1 MWRTVVPE
9 WPQLI
14 ALALPASNQSQP
26 PARHE
31 ISEVMAITSDVRGI
45 RGEGAGA
52 QEAGSGKAKGRG
64 GEQGRGSRKLL
75 PLSGSNVCLTQCACL
90 FHKRKPLV
98 DHAEAQGIARQ

>member
-45 RGEGAGA
+45 KGEGAGA
-52 QEAGSGKAKGRG
+52 QKAGSGKAKGRG
-64 GEQGRGSRKLL
+64 GTGQGEQEVVALKWKQRLL
-75 PLSGSNVCLTQCACL
+75 DSMCLPVSQ
-90 FHKRKPLV
+90 
-98 DHAEAQGIARQ
+98 AQATC